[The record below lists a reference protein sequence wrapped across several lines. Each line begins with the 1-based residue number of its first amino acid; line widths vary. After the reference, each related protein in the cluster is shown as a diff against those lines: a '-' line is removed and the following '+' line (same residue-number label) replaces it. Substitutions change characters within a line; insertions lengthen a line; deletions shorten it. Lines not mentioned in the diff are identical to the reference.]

1 MSRLRIFV
9 LFAALL
15 ALAAALA
22 ACGSSSS
29 GNSNE
34 NPQTVVND
42 ATLKGIK
49 SGNLSLAL
57 KVDAEGNEGGNL
69 DLSLSGP
76 FQSEGKNQLP
86 QLDLSAK
93 ANGSFN
99 GKDIDFE
106 GGLTLL
112 PDKAFVNY
120 KGTEYE
126 VDPTTFS
133 FVRSTIERAQQR
145 GGAQGKS
152 AGATAC
158 QEAVANLKVGDFVEN
173 LSNEGSSDV
182 GGTSTTHVSGDL
194 NAPGAI
200 EALLELTK
208 DPACSAQ
215 LGAAGPLP
223 SEAQLDKAKSQVESA
238 LKTAHVDLYVGDDN
252 IVRKIAAELSIE
264 PQNASS
270 SGPKKVDLEFELSI
284 DGVNE
289 EQTIEAPS
297 GAKPL
302 NDLFR
307 QLGVNPLEL
316 LGAASGQGGLSG
328 SGGLG
333 GLLNGLSGAAGGSS
347 GGGSSSGGSSSNG
360 AAAPSGNS
368 QQDYLNCL
376 KGATTPVD
384 LQKCAALLR

>member
-1 MSRLRIFV
+1 MSRLRIFA
-9 LFAALL
+9 LFATVL
-15 ALAAALA
+15 ALAVALV
-22 ACGSSSS
+22 ACGSSGSS
-29 GNSNE
+29 NSNE

-42 ATLKGIK
+42 ATLKGIE

-57 KVDAEGNEGGNL
+57 KVNAEGDEGGNL
-69 DLSLSGP
+69 DLSFSGP
-76 FQSEGKNQLP
+76 FQGEGKNQLP
-86 QLDLSAK
+86 QFDLSAK
-93 ANGSFN
+93 ADGSFN
-99 GKDIDFE
+99 GQDVNFD

-112 PDKAFVNY
+112 SDHAFVNY
-120 KGTEYE
+120 QGTEYE

-133 FVRSTIERAQQR
+133 FAKSAIERSQQSGAAQTQ
-145 GGAQGKS
+145 S

-182 GGTSTTHVSGDL
+182 GGTATTHVSGDL
-194 NAPGAI
+194 NVPGAI

-208 DPACSAQ
+208 EPACSAQ
-215 LGAAGPLP
+215 LSAAGPLP
-223 SEAQLDKAKSQVESA
+223 SEAELDKAKSQVQSA
-238 LKTAHVDLYVGDDN
+238 LKTAHVDVYVGDDN

-289 EQTIEAPS
+289 EQTISAPS

-302 NDLFR
+302 NDLF
-307 QLGVNPLEL
+307 QKLNINPIEL

-333 GLLNGLSGAAGGSS
+333 GLLNGLSGAAEGGSS
-347 GGGSSSGGSSSNG
+347 GGGSG
-360 AAAPSGNS
+360 S
-368 QQDYLNCL
+368 QQAYLKCL
-376 KGATTPVD
+376 QGATTPVD
-384 LQKCAALLR
+384 LQKCAGLLK

>member
-1 MSRLRIFV
+1 LSRLRILV
-9 LFAALL
+9 LFAAML

-22 ACGSSSS
+22 ACGSSGSS
-29 GNSNE
+29 NSSE
-34 NPQTVVND
+34 NPQKVVNE
-42 ATLKGIK
+42 ATLKGIE

-57 KVDAEGNEGGNL
+57 KVNAEGEEGGNL

-76 FQSEGKNQLP
+76 FQGEGKSQLP

-93 ANGSFN
+93 ASGSFN
-99 GKDIDFE
+99 GKDINFD

-112 PDKAFVNY
+112 SDRAFVNY

-133 FVRSTIERAQQR
+133 FVKSAIERSQHSGA
-145 GGAQGKS
+145 AQGQS

-182 GGTSTTHVSGDL
+182 GGTATTHVSGDL
-194 NAPGAI
+194 NVPGAI
-200 EALLELTK
+200 DALLELTK
-208 DPACSAQ
+208 EPACSAQ

-223 SEAQLDKAKSQVESA
+223 SEAELDKAKGQVESA
-238 LKTAHVDLYVGDDN
+238 LKTAHVDLYVGEDN

-270 SGPKKVDLEFELSI
+270 GGPKKVDLPFELSI

-289 EQTIEAPS
+289 EQSIEAPS

-302 NDLFR
+302 NELFQ
-307 QLGVNPLEL
+307 QLGVNPIEL
-316 LGAASGQGGLSG
+316 LGAAGGQGGLGG

-333 GLLNGLSGAAGGSS
+333 GLLNGLSGAAGGGSSAGGGSESS
-347 GGGSSSGGSSSNG
+347 GGGSSGSG
-360 AAAPSGNS
+360 S
-368 QQDYLNCL
+368 QQAYLKCL
-376 KGATTPVD
+376 QGATTPVD
-384 LQKCAALLR
+384 LQKCAGLLK

>member
-1 MSRLRIFV
+1 LSRLRIFV

-15 ALAAALA
+15 ALAAALS
-22 ACGSSSS
+22 ACGSSGSS
-29 GNSNE
+29 NSNE
-34 NPQTVVND
+34 NPQTVVNE
-42 ATLKGIK
+42 ATLKGVK
-49 SGNLSLAL
+49 SGNLNLTLGVKA
-57 KVDAEGNEGGNL
+57 DGDEGGNL
-69 DLSLSGP
+69 DVSLSGP

-93 ANGSFN
+93 ASGTLNGQ
-99 GKDIDFE
+99 DIDFD

-112 PDKAFVNY
+112 SDKAFVNY

-133 FVRSTIERAQQR
+133 FVKSAIERAQQR
-145 GGAQGKS
+145 SGAQSKS

-173 LSNEGSSDV
+173 LTNEGSSDV
-182 GGTSTTHVSGDL
+182 GGTSTTQVSGDL
-194 NAPGAI
+194 NVPGAI
-200 EALLELTK
+200 DALLELTK

-223 SEAQLDKAKSQVESA
+223 SESELDKAKSQVESA
-238 LKTAHVDLYVGDDN
+238 LKTAHVDVYVGDDN

-264 PQNASS
+264 PQNASGG
-270 SGPKKVDLEFELSI
+270 GPKKVDLEFELTI

-289 EQTIEAPS
+289 DQTISAPS

-302 NDLFR
+302 NDLF
-307 QLGVNPLEL
+307 QKLNVNPIEL

-333 GLLNGLSGAAGGSS
+333 GLLNGLSGAAGG
-347 GGGSSSGGSSSNG
+347 G
-360 AAAPSGNS
+360 
-368 QQDYLNCL
+368 
-376 KGATTPVD
+376 K
-384 LQKCAALLR
+384 

>member
-1 MSRLRIFV
+1 LSRLRIFV

-22 ACGSSSS
+22 ACGSSGSS
-29 GNSNE
+29 NSNA
-34 NPQTVVND
+34 NPQTVVNE
-42 ATLKGIK
+42 ATLKGIE
-49 SGNLSLAL
+49 SGNLNLTLGVKA
-57 KVDAEGNEGGNL
+57 DGDEGGNL
-69 DLSLSGP
+69 DVSLSGP
-76 FQSEGKNQLP
+76 FQGEGKNQLP

-99 GKDIDFE
+99 GKDINFD

-112 PDKAFVNY
+112 SDKAFVNY

-133 FVRSTIERAQQR
+133 FVKSAIERSQQR
-145 GGAQGKS
+145 GGAQGQS

-158 QEAVANLKVGDFVEN
+158 QEAAANLKVGDFVEN

-182 GGTSTTHVSGDL
+182 GGTSTTKVSGDL
-194 NAPGAI
+194 NVPGAI
-200 EALLELTK
+200 DALLELTK

-223 SEAQLDKAKSQVESA
+223 SEAELDKAKSQVESA
-238 LKTAHVDLYVGDDN
+238 LKKAHVDVYVGDDN

-270 SGPKKVDLEFELSI
+270 GGPKKVDLEFELTLE
-284 DGVNE
+284 GVNE

-302 NDLFR
+302 NDLFMK
-307 QLGVNPLEL
+307 LGVNPIEL

-328 SGGLG
+328 SGGLS
-333 GLLNGLSGAAGGSS
+333 GLLNGLSGAAGGGSSSGGGSESS
-347 GGGSSSGGSSSNG
+347 GGGSSGGGS
-360 AAAPSGNS
+360 
-368 QQDYLNCL
+368 QQAYLKCL
-376 KGATTPVD
+376 QGATTPVD
-384 LQKCAALLR
+384 LQKCAGLLK

>member
-1 MSRLRIFV
+1 LSRLRIFA
-9 LFAALL
+9 LFAAVLVL
-15 ALAAALA
+15 ATALA
-22 ACGSSSS
+22 ACGSSGSS
-29 GNSNE
+29 NSSE
-34 NPQTVVND
+34 NPQTVVNE

-57 KVDAEGNEGGNL
+57 KVNAEGKEGGNL

-76 FQSEGKNQLP
+76 FQGEGKNQLP

-99 GKDIDFE
+99 GKDINFD

-112 PDKAFVNY
+112 SDRAFVNY

-133 FVRSTIERAQQR
+133 FAKSAIERSQQQN
-145 GGAQGKS
+145 GAQGQS
-152 AGATAC
+152 ASATAC
-158 QEAVANLKVGDFVEN
+158 QEAVANLKVGGFVEN

-194 NAPGAI
+194 NVPGAI
-200 EALLELTK
+200 DALLELTK
-208 DPACSAQ
+208 EPACSAQ

-223 SEAQLDKAKSQVESA
+223 SEAELDKAKGQVESA
-238 LKTAHVDLYVGDDN
+238 LKTAHVDLYVGEDN

-284 DGVNE
+284 NGVNE
-289 EQTIEAPS
+289 EQSIEAPS

-302 NDLFR
+302 NELFQ

-333 GLLNGLSGAAGGSS
+333 GLLNGLSGAAGG
-347 GGGSSSGGSSSNG
+347 GSSSGGESESSGGS
-360 AAAPSGNS
+360 SGSGS
-368 QQDYLNCL
+368 QQAYLKCL
-376 KGATTPVD
+376 QGATTPVD
-384 LQKCAALLR
+384 LQKCAAQLQ

>member
-1 MSRLRIFV
+1 LSRLRIFA
-9 LFAALL
+9 LFATVL
-15 ALAAALA
+15 ALAVALA
-22 ACGSSSS
+22 ACGSSGSS
-29 GNSNE
+29 NSNE

-57 KVDAEGNEGGNL
+57 KVNAEGDEGGNL

-76 FQSEGKNQLP
+76 FQGEGKNQLP

-93 ANGSFN
+93 ASGSFN
-99 GKDIDFE
+99 GKDINFD

-112 PDKAFVNY
+112 SDKAFVNY

-133 FVRSTIERAQQR
+133 FVKSAIERSQQR
-145 GGAQGKS
+145 NGAQGQS
-152 AGATAC
+152 AGAAAC
-158 QEAVANLKVGDFVEN
+158 QETIANLKVGDFVEN

-182 GGTSTTHVSGDL
+182 GGTATTHVSGDL
-194 NAPGAI
+194 NVPGAI
-200 EALLELTK
+200 DALLELTK

-223 SEAQLDKAKSQVESA
+223 SEAELDKAKSQVQSA
-238 LKTAHVDLYVGDDN
+238 LKTAHVDVYVGDDN

-270 SGPKKVDLEFELSI
+270 SGPKKVDLQFELSI

-302 NDLFR
+302 NDLF
-307 QLGVNPLEL
+307 QKLNVNPIEL
-316 LGAASGQGGLSG
+316 LGAASGQGGLGG

-333 GLLNGLSGAAGGSS
+333 GLLNGLSGAAEGGSS
-347 GGGSSSGGSSSNG
+347 GGGSG
-360 AAAPSGNS
+360 S
-368 QQDYLNCL
+368 QQAYLKCL
-376 KGATTPVD
+376 QGATTPVD
-384 LQKCAALLR
+384 LQKCAGLLK

>member
-1 MSRLRIFV
+1 LSRLRIFV
-9 LFAALL
+9 LFAAAL
-15 ALAAALA
+15 ALAAALS
-22 ACGSSSS
+22 ACGSSGS
-29 GNSNE
+29 NSNK

-57 KVDAEGNEGGNL
+57 KVNAEGSEGGNL
-69 DLSLSGP
+69 NLSLSGP
-76 FQSEGKNQLP
+76 FQGEGKNQLP
-86 QLDLSAK
+86 QLNLSAK

-99 GKDIDFE
+99 GKNINFD

-133 FVRSTIERAQQR
+133 FVKSTIERAQQR
-145 GGAQGKS
+145 GGAQSKS

-173 LSNEGSSDV
+173 LRNEGSSDV

-194 NAPGAI
+194 NVPGAI
-200 EALLELTK
+200 GALLALTK
-208 DPACSAQ
+208 NPACSAQ

-223 SEAQLDKAKSQVESA
+223 SEAELDKAKSQVESA
-238 LKTAHVDLYVGDDN
+238 LKTAHVDLYVGNDN
-252 IVRKIAAELSIE
+252 IVRKIAAKLSIE

-270 SGPKKVDLEFELSI
+270 GGPKKVDLEFELSI

-302 NDLFR
+302 NDLFQ

-316 LGAASGQGGLSG
+316 LGAASGKGGLSG
-328 SGGLG
+328 SGGLS
-333 GLLNGLSGAAGGSS
+333 GLLNGLSGAAGGGSPSGGGSESS
-347 GGGSSSGGSSSNG
+347 GGGSSGG
-360 AAAPSGNS
+360 GN
-368 QQDYLNCL
+368 QQAYLKCL
-376 KGATTPVD
+376 QGATTPVD
-384 LQKCAALLR
+384 LQKCAALLK

>member
-1 MSRLRIFV
+1 LSRLRIFA
-9 LFAALL
+9 LFATVL
-15 ALAAALA
+15 ALAVALA
-22 ACGSSSS
+22 ACGSSGSS
-29 GNSNE
+29 NSNE

-42 ATLKGIK
+42 ATLKGIE

-57 KVDAEGNEGGNL
+57 KVNAEGDEGGNL

-76 FQSEGKNQLP
+76 FQGEGKNQLP
-86 QLDLSAK
+86 QFDLSAK
-93 ANGSFN
+93 ADGSFN
-99 GKDIDFE
+99 GQDINFD

-112 PDKAFVNY
+112 SDHAFVNY
-120 KGTEYE
+120 QGTEYE

-133 FVRSTIERAQQR
+133 FIKSAIERSQQSGAAQ
-145 GGAQGKS
+145 AQS

-182 GGTSTTHVSGDL
+182 GGTATTHVSGDL
-194 NAPGAI
+194 NVPGAI
-200 EALLELTK
+200 DALLELTK

-223 SEAQLDKAKSQVESA
+223 SEAELDKAKSQVQSA
-238 LKTAHVDLYVGDDN
+238 LKTAHVDVYVGDDN

-270 SGPKKVDLEFELSI
+270 SGPKKVDLQFELSI

-289 EQTIEAPS
+289 EQSIEAPS

-302 NDLFR
+302 NDLF
-307 QLGVNPLEL
+307 QKLNVNPIEL
-316 LGAASGQGGLSG
+316 LG

-333 GLLNGLSGAAGGSS
+333 GLLNGLSGAAEGGSS
-347 GGGSSSGGSSSNG
+347 GGGSG
-360 AAAPSGNS
+360 S
-368 QQDYLNCL
+368 QQAYLKCL
-376 KGATTPVD
+376 QGATTPVD
-384 LQKCAALLR
+384 LQKCAGLLK